1 MASERKILWTVAGV
15 VSVAI
20 LAVVLWPRAK
30 EELAPELLQAHVAV
44 LPEGGDVAVVGPVEV
59 EAGRGFALHAVLE
72 ARRRDGSSVYYTE
85 APALEVAG
93 KRVSAEALRPW
104 DRRGVVKIFWFTV
117 EGFSPYVKLEA
128 EDQLD
133 RFHFTEFFR
142 PEWPSAW
149 TIDGRLDP
157 RFSESLER
165 EALEVRERSFGT
177 QRFQARIEIFEHEED
192 LTPRQRFISPG
203 GDTLPD
209 AVESFPT
216 IYAALPG
223 SAGPA
228 SLAFGLS
235 QLESPPSPPP
245 ALFARLSQLTRQR
258 LAFSRVTLVSQVIQA
273 AGLARSE
280 LAWTDVDLAA
290 GPPWGEGRGAVGPG
304 DLVRAGSRVVVL
316 FRDAGTQGTL
326 DRADLCFDYERGAA
340 VRPLSEVFVGEG
352 LVELARL

>member
-1 MASERKILWTVAGV
+1 MSSEKAILWTVAGV
-15 VSVAI
+15 LSVLI

-44 LPEGGDVAVVGPVEV
+44 LPDGEDVAVVGPVEV

-72 ARRRDGSSVYYTE
+72 ARHRGGGSVYYTE
-85 APALEVAG
+85 APAISIGGELAPV
-93 KRVSAEALRPW
+93 EALRSW
-104 DRRGVVKIFWFTV
+104 DRQGVVKVFWFTV
-117 EGFSPYVKLEA
+117 EGFSPYVKLEEA
-128 EDQLD
+128 AQLD

-149 TIDGRLDP
+149 SIDGRLDP

-165 EALEVRERSFGT
+165 DALDVGERSFGT
-177 QRFQARIEIFEHEED
+177 QRFQVRIEIFDHEED
-192 LTPRQRFISPG
+192 LTPRRRFVSPG
-203 GDTLPD
+203 GDALPD
-209 AVESFPT
+209 GVESFPT

-223 SAGPA
+223 PAAPA

-235 QLESPPSPPP
+235 QLEPPPSPPA
-245 ALFARLSQLTRQR
+245 ALHARLSRLTRQR
-258 LAFSRVTLVSQVIQA
+258 LAFSRVTLVAQMIRA
-273 AGLARSE
+273 AGLTRAE
-280 LAWTDVDLAA
+280 LDWTDVDLAA
-290 GPPWGEGRGAVGPG
+290 GPPWGEDEGAADTG

-316 FRDAGTQGTL
+316 FRDAGTEGTL

-340 VRPLSEVFVGEG
+340 VRPLSEVFVGDG